1 MLFSRLAVSLPDFN
15 LFKGITM
22 VNFKNLISLG
32 LFFSMISNPSL
43 VNAYWSDGEDNQAPQ
58 SVSFN
63 PRFEDLFGFDV
74 SDIDIVSPDR
84 GLPATWTVLTG
95 TASDYEEKVPV
106 THSAN
111 PAQGENEFDN
121 TGVPFSFLED
131 ECDFAP
137 QEDDLFT
144 VLERDSTYSSIQ
156 NYKDLFDSESSEE
169 SETSSGY
176 ESTESDENPPLTSY
190 KRKLDAVDPLMGEHF
205 IKSYATHFPTKMG
218 WDLRHAIMND
228 LNINSADYTK
238 LRRQESAKVSDFGSA
253 RKKRR
258 K

>member
-1 MLFSRLAVSLPDFN
+1 M
-15 LFKGITM
+15 
-22 VNFKNLISLG
+22 
-32 LFFSMISNPSL
+32 FFTAASNSSL
-43 VNAYWSDGEDNQAPQ
+43 VKAGWPDGEDNQAPQ

-63 PRFEDLFGFDV
+63 PCFEDLFGFDV

-84 GLPATWTVLTG
+84 GLPVTWTVLTG
-95 TASDYEEKVPV
+95 TASDYEEEVQV
-106 THSAN
+106 AHS
-111 PAQGENEFDN
+111 AQGEND
-121 TGVPFSFLED
+121 TGVLLSFLED
-131 ECDFAP
+131 EFDFAP

-144 VLERDSTYSSIQ
+144 VLDREPTYSSIQ

-176 ESTESDENPPLTSY
+176 ESTESDDNLTPISR
-190 KRKLDAVDPLMGEHF
+190 KRKLNTVDPLISERF
-205 IKSYATHFPTKMG
+205 IESYGTHFQTKIG

-228 LNINSADYTK
+228 LNINSSEYTK

-258 K
+258 R